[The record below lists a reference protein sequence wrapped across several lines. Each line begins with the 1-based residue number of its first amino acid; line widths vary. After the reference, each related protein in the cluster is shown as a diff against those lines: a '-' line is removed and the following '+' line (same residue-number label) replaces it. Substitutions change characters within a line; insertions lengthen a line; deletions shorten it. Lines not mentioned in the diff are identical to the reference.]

1 MASDFPRRLDNLGSK
16 PNVRIPHTLYVTSAA
31 QAAAEA
37 IMALQLKVGV
47 DNSTDISSLDWLV
60 TNPASYN
67 PGHRHS
73 SLYSS
78 QLGTLAVSVVGSGTT
93 LYTPLVL
100 ASGLGIPGS
109 APLKFV
115 SGTLLSTPE
124 NGAMEFDGTQFYL
137 TALGVRTAIGVAG
150 SVAGSA
156 IVGVVPV
163 DKGGT
168 NMSTTGAAGTLLG
181 VQSSGILEYKTLSEG
196 SNITISQV
204 GSNIIISSVS
214 GGSTGGI
221 THPQV
226 MARVSLRF

>member
-16 PNVRIPHTLYVTSAA
+16 PNVRIPHTLYVTNAA

-47 DNSTDISSLDWLV
+47 DNSSDTSSLDWLV

-73 SLYSS
+73 TLYSP
-78 QLGTLAVSVVGSGTT
+78 QGWLAISSVGSGTI

-100 ASGLGIPGS
+100 ASGLAIPGG
-109 APLKFV
+109 APLKFLT
-115 SGTLLSTPE
+115 GTLLTTPE
-124 NGAMEFDGTQFYL
+124 NGVMEFDGTQFYL

-150 SVAGSA
+150 SVAGSS

-168 NMSTTGAAGTLLG
+168 NMSTTGGAGTLLG
-181 VQSSGILEYKTLSEG
+181 VQSTGVLEYKTLVEG
-196 SNITISQV
+196 SNITITQL
-204 GSNIIISSVS
+204 GSNITISSVA